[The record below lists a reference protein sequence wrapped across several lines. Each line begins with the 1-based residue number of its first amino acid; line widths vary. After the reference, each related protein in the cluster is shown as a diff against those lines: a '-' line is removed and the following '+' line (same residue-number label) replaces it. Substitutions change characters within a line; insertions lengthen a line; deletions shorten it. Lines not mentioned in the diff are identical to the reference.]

1 MVKILFV
8 CHGKILPNFEKCLC
22 LYGNSLSKIIFTNGL
37 PTKPESQTCSKY
49 TNTCPRQILP

>member
-8 CHGKILPNFEKCLC
+8 CHIRISPNLEKSLC
-22 LYGNSLSKIIFTNGL
+22 LYGKSLSKIIFTNGL
-37 PTKPESQTCSKY
+37 PMKPESQTCSKY